1 MKSNFVAG
9 PLAMMM
15 ALVVLLVVGM
25 VAGLALQ
32 AILQSHRQTRDEAQR
47 VQAELL
53 ADAALSRAVL
63 TLAKDPNWKGENWT
77 VTWRARLLKKWT
89 LQLPV
94 STLQVSSRRRWK
106 NPPPRTMPFTY
117 HSPPSIPATRFTV
130 PRRSAR
136 LPTPFPRGEK
146 NHEAIR
152 NDNS

>member
-1 MKSNFVAG
+1 MTRNAVQFRRRAA
-9 PLAMMM
+9 AMMM

-77 VTWRARLLKKWT
+77 VNLAIPPADQANAEAAATGPKFTGVVETKVEKSATKDDAVHISLTAIYPSDPVHRAQAIREIT
-89 LQLPV
+89 HTV
-94 STLQVSSRRRWK
+94 S
-106 NPPPRTMPFTY
+106 
-117 HSPPSIPATRFTV
+117 
-130 PRRSAR
+130 
-136 LPTPFPRGEK
+136 PRGEK
-146 NHEAIR
+146 P
-152 NDNS
+152 